1 MAGSREN
8 QLAAVLVAATSAPE
22 TIEAIA
28 CLAWAK
34 NHDGADCTP
43 EQIPKEIALI
53 DFACK
58 SEDIGRA
65 LCPQEDL
72 AEAEKRLKALW
83 PKSEWWAWIEDVE
96 AAAIPL
102 TETATEQDRPQRGI
116 LSALGSF
123 GTSYA
128 LLDLAEIQAAWIVQ
142 GKDRPRPLHP
152 LGPIIQAWQQR
163 LRPASKNQRQVMVT
177 ARMSASRSRGLVE
190 RPLTRSPGMVQL
202 ASVPIDGQPFVSKL
216 PGTLDGQVRRIH
228 RLSTPQ
234 NDKQRMLWP
243 GPRRI
248 DKQDIQDPVIATLA
262 DMDLTGDERLTIR
275 GDLYRVALLAYALSG
290 TTTISEDDGARWL
303 TGGGATKANKR
314 RWLTALDL
322 GDSVR
327 LRYKS
332 GHWFKLLVAE
342 VDQHGQSYLAPP
354 KWWTE
359 QDGSLGG
366 WRLAGGLW
374 RPALL
379 GDAPQQ
385 GTTAGYWGGLH
396 RTIAGLEAA
405 LTWGRS
411 AGKGKGGRI
420 PNSLKP
426 ERKGGPGPVVFFPWR
441 IVLTVAGEHVEDQ
454 APTQGSAGR
463 RYRRRV
469 DALEAAGYVCLG
481 GDSSTAPAGDTV
493 EIVQIQRGQKHQE
506 GGLYVRATDRFC
518 AAYAAGQDARSWE
531 QVSAEHILK

>member
-1 MAGSREN
+1 MVGSRES
-8 QLAAVLVAATSAPE
+8 QLAAVLAAATSAQE
-22 TIEAIA
+22 AIEAIA

-34 NHDGADCTP
+34 NHDEADCPP
-43 EQIPKEIALI
+43 EQIPTETALI

-58 SEDIGRA
+58 HEDLGRA

-72 AEAEKRLKALW
+72 AEAEKRFKALW
-83 PKSEWWAWIEDVE
+83 PKSEWWVWIEDVE
-96 AAAIPL
+96 AEAISL
-102 TETATEQDRPQRGI
+102 TATAAKQDKPERGI

-128 LLDLAEIQAAWIVQ
+128 LLDLAEIQAVWTAR
-142 GKDRPRPLHP
+142 GKNGPLHP
-152 LGPIIQAWQQR
+152 LGPIVQAWQQKPQ
-163 LRPASKNQRQVMVT
+163 PASKNQRQVLVP
-177 ARMSASRSRGLVE
+177 ARMPASRGVVE

-202 ASVPIDGQPFVSKL
+202 ASVPIDSQPFVSKM
-216 PGTLDGQVRRIH
+216 PGTIDGQVRRIH
-228 RLSTPQ
+228 RLLTPQ
-234 NDKQRMLWP
+234 NDEQRMLWP

-248 DKQDIQDPVIATLA
+248 GRRDIQDPTIATLA
-262 DMDLTGDERLTIR
+262 AMDLTGDERSTIR
-275 GDLYRVALLAYALSG
+275 GDLYRIALLAYALSG
-290 TTTISEDDGARWL
+290 ATTISEDDGARWL
-303 TGGGATKANKR
+303 TGGGATTATKR

-327 LRYKS
+327 LRYES

-359 QDGSLGG
+359 QGGGLGG

-374 RPALL
+374 RPALS

-385 GTTAGYWGGLH
+385 GTRAGYWGSLH

-420 PNSLKP
+420 PNALRP

-441 IVLTVAGEHVEDQ
+441 MVLTVAGEHVEDQ
-454 APTQGSAGR
+454 APAQGAAGR

-469 DALEAAGYVCLG
+469 DALEAVGYVCPG

-493 EIVQIQRGQKHQE
+493 EIVQIQRGHKNQE
-506 GGLYVRATDRFC
+506 GGLHVRATDRFC
-518 AAYAAGQDARSWE
+518 AAYAASQNARNWE
-531 QVSAEHILK
+531 RVPAAHILK

>member
-1 MAGSREN
+1 MTLYSEN
-8 QLAAVLVAATSAPE
+8 PLAALTAATSAQE

-34 NHDGADCTP
+34 NHDGADCPP
-43 EQIPKEIALI
+43 EQIPTETALI
-53 DFACK
+53 EFTCK
-58 SEDIGRA
+58 RVDLGQV
-65 LCPQEDL
+65 LCSQDAL
-72 AEAEKRLKALW
+72 AEAEKRLTALW
-83 PKSEWWAWIEDVE
+83 PKSELWVWLEDVE
-96 AAAIPL
+96 AVAIPPTDL
-102 TETATEQDRPQRGI
+102 PVFQDKPQRGT
-116 LSALGSF
+116 LSALGTF
-123 GTSYA
+123 GEGYSM
-128 LLDLAEIQAAWIVQ
+128 LDLAEIQAAWTAQ
-142 GKDRPRPLHP
+142 GEPQPPHP
-152 LGPIIQAWQQR
+152 LGPIVQAWQA
-163 LRPASKNQRQVMVT
+163 RPLPVSKNQRQVLVT
-177 ARMSASRSRGLVE
+177 ARMPASRGLVE

-202 ASVPIDGQPFVSKL
+202 ASVPIDRQPFVSKA
-216 PGTLDGQVRRIH
+216 PDTIDGQVRQIH

-234 NDKQRMLWP
+234 NAEQMMLWP

-248 DKQDIQDPVIATLA
+248 GRRDIQDPIIATLA
-262 DMDLTGDERLTIR
+262 AMNLTGDGRLTIR

-290 TTTISEDDGARWL
+290 ATTISEDDGARWL
-303 TGGGATKANKR
+303 TGGGATKANRR

-327 LRYKS
+327 LRYES

-354 KWWTE
+354 KWWTG
-359 QDGSLGG
+359 QDDGLAG

-385 GTTAGYWGGLH
+385 GTSAGYWGGLH

-420 PNSLKP
+420 PDALKP

-441 IVLTVAGEHVEDQ
+441 MVLTVAGERVEDQ
-454 APTQGSAGR
+454 APAQGAAGR

-469 DALEAAGYVCLG
+469 GALEAAGYVCHG
-481 GDSSTAPAGDTV
+481 GDSSTATAGDTV
-493 EIVQIQRGQKHQE
+493 EIVQIQRGQKYQG
-506 GGLYVRATDRFC
+506 GGLSVRATDRFC
-518 AAYAAGQDARSWE
+518 AAYAAGQDARNWE
-531 QVSAEHILK
+531 QVSAAHILK